1 MLYWQKD
8 GGRSNPKS
16 WKSKACEKE
25 KAPTGTGERMSDD
38 ELKVALFGSLDI
50 DNADLDDV
58 KRYAALIHDKKR
70 GKW

>member
-1 MLYWQKD
+1 MQ
-8 GGRSNPKS
+8 
-16 WKSKACEKE
+16 SKN

-58 KRYAALIHDKKR
+58 KRYAAFVCDKKR
-70 GKW
+70 GK